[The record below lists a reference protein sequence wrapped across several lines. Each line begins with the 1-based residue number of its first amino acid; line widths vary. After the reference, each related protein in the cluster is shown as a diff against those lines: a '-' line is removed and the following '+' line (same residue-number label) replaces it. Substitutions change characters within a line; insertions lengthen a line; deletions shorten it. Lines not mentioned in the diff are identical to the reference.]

1 MESLKPIESKIC
13 GWETLQKQIAIWRF
27 RDKKIVF
34 TNGVFDILHLGH
46 IQYLSK
52 ARDLGNVLVIGLNSD
67 DSVHRIKGPNRPVN
81 NEQAR
86 ALVLA
91 SLSFVDAIILFGEE
105 TPLEL
110 IRKVKPDFLV
120 KGKDYKEHEIAG
132 SDFVKS
138 YGGKVVTIDLVKGFS
153 TTHIIEKLKKSH
165 H

>member
-1 MESLKPIESKIC
+1 V
-13 GWETLQKQIAIWRF
+13 WRF

-34 TNGVFDILHLGH
+34 TNGVFDILHQGH
-46 IQYLSK
+46 IEYLSK
-52 ARDLGNVLVIGLNSD
+52 ARDLGGILVVGLNSD

-91 SLSFVDAIILFGEE
+91 SLSFVDAIVLFSEE
-105 TPLEL
+105 TPAEL
-110 IRKVKPDFLV
+110 IKMVKPDFLV

-132 SDFVKS
+132 SEFVKS
-138 YGGKVVTIDLVKGFS
+138 YGGKVVTIELVKGFS